1 MCFSSRYSIEKGN
14 ASFLF
19 EFYINFNMN
28 YIYILDLLTQFGKNM
43 TNTYNE
49 IIRGINILMSLL
61 RDEENERM
69 PRIFNALNGLVKEI
83 KIIKSK
89 SEFIMNEM
97 LIVEEK
103 FKTFQNNIQ
112 DAFSQIITK
121 SDKVLNVY
129 KFFFNLM
136 LLVTDSIFTEF
147 KTCCTAC

>member
-1 MCFSSRYSIEKGN
+1 
-14 ASFLF
+14 
-19 EFYINFNMN
+19 MN

>member
-1 MCFSSRYSIEKGN
+1 
-14 ASFLF
+14 
-19 EFYINFNMN
+19 
-28 YIYILDLLTQFGKNM
+28 M

-49 IIRGINILMSLL
+49 IIRGINILMSSL
-61 RDEENERM
+61 RDEEKERM
-69 PRIFNALNGLVKEI
+69 PRISDALNGLVNEI

-121 SDKVLNVY
+121 SDEVLNLFFTLS
-129 KFFFNLM
+129 FFF
-136 LLVTDSIFTEF
+136 
-147 KTCCTAC
+147 